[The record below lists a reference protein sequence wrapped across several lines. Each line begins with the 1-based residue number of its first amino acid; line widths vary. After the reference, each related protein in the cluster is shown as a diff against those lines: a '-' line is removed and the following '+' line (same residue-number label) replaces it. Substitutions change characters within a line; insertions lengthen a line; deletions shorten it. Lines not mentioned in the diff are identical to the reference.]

1 MKEKWILNNNHI
13 AIESEDCILHPNA
26 EEVFALLSGE
36 SIEGLHSPEED
47 LTEIRF
53 SKIGS
58 SIKCQLFLNEKNEI
72 CIDVYAIR
80 KKKHCVIDVV
90 EGHILDHGLCEKE
103 WFYINNDTEELQ
115 ELFEYARINSNGIIS
130 IGQYLDLMKHV
141 NFSESKIIENKVDN
155 QKLSLLS
162 ENEKSVPKSITASL
176 YEYQRI
182 GYSWIS
188 QMLDYNHGCILGDE
202 MGLGKTLQIITV
214 FQELKEKYHEPAL
227 VIAPVSLLANW
238 KQECKKFA
246 PNLDVYIHHGQKRTG
261 RYQELSDHD
270 VIVISYS
277 TAISDL
283 SMLKMINWQCVVLDE
298 AQNIKNP
305 NSERAKAVKSLRRK
319 GSVAVTGTPFENH
332 VTDIWSIVDFVEPG
346 LLGSL
351 SVFTQNITDDV
362 LGGKKIEPIISP
374 IMIRRLVKDVANDL
388 PEKVII
394 PQPIIMSEME
404 KEQYE
409 ELRKEALQTTENGR
423 KLSLPILQKLRMFCT
438 HPSICDETETLSTN
452 PGDVS
457 IKYQRLCDI
466 VEEIINTK
474 EKVIVFTS
482 YKKMFDIFSDDI
494 TNRFGIKVRC
504 INGDT
509 PVESRQKIV
518 EDFNAS
524 DKSEMLVLNPR
535 AAGTGLNITGANH
548 VIHYNLE
555 WNPSLEDQ
563 ASARAYRRGQ
573 EKTVF
578 VYRLYYAD
586 TVEQIVNERIENKRE
601 IASTAII
608 GNDGINDKND
618 ILRAL
623 QMAPEIRKDGI

>member
-227 VIAPVSLLANW
+227 VVAPVSLLANW

>member
-227 VIAPVSLLANW
+227 VVAPVSLLANW

-494 TNRFGIKVRC
+494 TNRFGIKLRC

>member
-1 MKEKWILNNNHI
+1 
-13 AIESEDCILHPNA
+13 
-26 EEVFALLSGE
+26 
-36 SIEGLHSPEED
+36 
-47 LTEIRF
+47 
-53 SKIGS
+53 
-58 SIKCQLFLNEKNEI
+58 
-72 CIDVYAIR
+72 
-80 KKKHCVIDVV
+80 
-90 EGHILDHGLCEKE
+90 
-103 WFYINNDTEELQ
+103 
-115 ELFEYARINSNGIIS
+115 
-130 IGQYLDLMKHV
+130 
-141 NFSESKIIENKVDN
+141 
-155 QKLSLLS
+155 
-162 ENEKSVPKSITASL
+162 
-176 YEYQRI
+176 
-182 GYSWIS
+182 
-188 QMLDYNHGCILGDE
+188 
-202 MGLGKTLQIITV
+202 
-214 FQELKEKYHEPAL
+214 
-227 VIAPVSLLANW
+227 
-238 KQECKKFA
+238 
-246 PNLDVYIHHGQKRTG
+246 
-261 RYQELSDHD
+261 
-270 VIVISYS
+270 
-277 TAISDL
+277 
-283 SMLKMINWQCVVLDE
+283 
-298 AQNIKNP
+298 
-305 NSERAKAVKSLRRK
+305 
-319 GSVAVTGTPFENH
+319 
-332 VTDIWSIVDFVEPG
+332 
-346 LLGSL
+346 
-351 SVFTQNITDDV
+351 
-362 LGGKKIEPIISP
+362 
-374 IMIRRLVKDVANDL
+374 MIRRLVKDVANDL

>member
-227 VIAPVSLLANW
+227 VVAPVSLLANW

-573 EKTVF
+573 EKTDF